1 MPAFTLE
8 SVEGGLVPSSRYSGK
23 VVIACL
29 GSIYCEPCREL
40 IPVLRK
46 LQQQYEK
53 RGLEVIGIDVDE
65 ATKTEEIK
73 AFIAKRNVTY
83 EVLRGTRDFGNRL
96 GVFVVPTTFMVDSK
110 GVIRK
115 KYMGFKEREVLEKD
129 LVKLLEE
136 LPPKEEE
143 SDGK

>member
-1 MPAFTLE
+1 VVARNSLEKKPSSSTLPKRQPLKEGDDMPAFTLE

-65 ATKTEEIK
+65 
-73 AFIAKRNVTY
+73 
-83 EVLRGTRDFGNRL
+83 GL